1 MDYIDIF
8 IKNDY
13 IDLKQIAESGQCFRW
28 KKMCP
33 GRYFVISDGRAAC
46 FFQEKTGIRILCREK
61 DEEYFRRYL
70 DLDTDYGK
78 VIEKIDEK
86 DDFLTGAAQ
95 MGRGIR
101 ILRQNLWEMIIS
113 FIISQRSNIP
123 RIMKSIDALCEK
135 LGEQIVFDYEG
146 EHLVGYTFPAPE
158 VIVGADLSEFKFGYR
173 EKYIR
178 QTAEDILEGK
188 FDLEEVKDAVD
199 EGKTPEQVKEM
210 LKQLKGVGEKVASCI
225 QLFGLHQLE
234 LFPIDTWIAKVEK
247 MYYNGHF
254 PVEKYKDTAGI
265 MQQYLFFKVRED
277 ADKRAVLEMKREV
290 NEKSAS
296 KTSFK
301 EEMTEKIDKQTKRK
315 NEISPEN
322 NSLEENRL
330 EKSRFK
336 KDKLEKIELK
346 ESKLKKDRLQKG
358 KSEEARS
365 EANRYNLSGKML
377 YVSDLDGTL
386 LNSDALLN
394 EDVPERLN
402 HLIDKGLCFTV
413 ATARTYA
420 TVNSIVKDVHLTYP
434 MILMNGVMLYDPIS
448 KSCINAEIIERD
460 SVEYILKGRKKFG
473 VTGFAYAL
481 SPEISKETLESEIA
495 SNFEK
500 NLKSDVTSNLKK
512 NSNTGEDKRIQKS
525 GRKMAT
531 YYEKIATEHMEKF
544 YVERR
549 DVYHKP
555 FSKVEKLE
563 DILGEDIIYFSICYE
578 EEVLRPFYEYLKK
591 DEKLN
596 LNFYK
601 DVYGDGLWYLEIS
614 HKNASKY
621 YGIQKLRKLLH
632 PAAIT
637 GMGDNLNDIPLFEA
651 CDRSCAVGNAH
662 KEVKERADYILDTN
676 LNAGVVK
683 FLEEEMMY

>member
-70 DLDTDYGK
+70 DLDMDYGK

-113 FIISQRSNIP
+113 FIISQRNNIP

-265 MQQYLFFKVRED
+265 MQQYLFFRVRED
-277 ADKRAVLEMKREV
+277 ADKRVVLEMKREV
-290 NEKSAS
+290 NEKAAS

-322 NSLEENRL
+322 NSLEE
-330 EKSRFK
+330 SRFK

-346 ESKLKKDRLQKG
+346 ESKLKKDRLKKG
-358 KSEEARS
+358 KSEEIRS

-420 TVNSIVKDVHLTYP
+420 TVNSIVKNVHLTYP

-578 EEVLRPFYEYLKK
+578 EEVLRPFYEYLQK
-591 DEKLN
+591 DERLN

-662 KEVKERADYILDTN
+662 KAVKERADYILDTN

-683 FLEEEMMY
+683 FLEKEMK

>member
-28 KKMCP
+28 KKICP
-33 GRYFVISDGRAAC
+33 GRYFVISAGQAAC

-78 VIEKIDEK
+78 IIERIDPE
-86 DDFLTGAAQ
+86 DRFLSGAAK
-95 MGRGIR
+95 MGKGIR

-113 FIISQRSNIP
+113 FIISQRNNIP

-135 LGEQIVFDYEG
+135 IGEKIVFDYEE
-146 EHLVGYTFPAPE
+146 EHLIGYSFPEPE
-158 VIVGADLSEFKFGYR
+158 VLAKADLSEFKFGYR
-173 EKYIR
+173 ENYIR
-178 QTAEDILEGK
+178 QTAENILEGK

-225 QLFGLHQLE
+225 QLFGLHQLS

-254 PVEKYKDTAGI
+254 PVEKYKDAAGI
-265 MQQYLFFKVRED
+265 MQQYLFFRVRED
-277 ADKRAVLEMKREV
+277 ADKRVVLEMKREV
-290 NEKSAS
+290 NEKAAS
-296 KTSFK
+296 KALFE

-394 EDVPERLN
+394 EDVPKRLN
-402 HLIDKGLCFTV
+402 ALIEQGLCFTV

-420 TVNSIVKDVHLTYP
+420 TVNSIMKDVNLTCP
-434 MILMNGVMLYDPIS
+434 MILMNGVMIYDPVK
-448 KSCINAEIIERD
+448 KSCIHAEIIERD

-481 SPEISKETLESEIA
+481 SPEISEECSKSGETSVVDSA
-495 SNFEK
+495 
-500 NLKSDVTSNLKK
+500 VRV
-512 NSNTGEDKRIQKS
+512 GKS

-531 YYEKIATEHMEKF
+531 YYEKIATQHMEKF
-544 YVERR
+544 YTERR
-549 DVYHKP
+549 DLYHKP

-563 DILGEDIIYFSICYE
+563 DISGEDIIYFSICYE

-591 DEKLN
+591 DERLN

-637 GMGDNLNDIPLFEA
+637 GMGDNLNDIPLFKA

-683 FLEEEMMY
+683 FLEKEMK

>member
-28 KKMCP
+28 KKICP
-33 GRYFVISDGRAAC
+33 GKYFVISAGQAAC
-46 FFQEKTGIRILCREK
+46 FFQEKTGIRILCHEK

-113 FIISQRSNIP
+113 FIISQRNNIP

-146 EHLVGYTFPAPE
+146 EHLVGYTFPSPE

-265 MQQYLFFKVRED
+265 MQQYLFFRVREEAEKRACLEVE
-277 ADKRAVLEMKREV
+277 ADK
-290 NEKSAS
+290 NQ
-296 KTSFK
+296 K
-301 EEMTEKIDKQTKRK
+301 E
-315 NEISPEN
+315 
-322 NSLEENRL
+322 
-330 EKSRFK
+330 
-336 KDKLEKIELK
+336 
-346 ESKLKKDRLQKG
+346 
-358 KSEEARS
+358 KSEEIRKNVS
-365 EANRYNLSGKML
+365 KKVLRKQGRKEYNLFGKML

-386 LNSDALLN
+386 LNGDALLN

-402 HLIDKGLCFTV
+402 CLIDKGICFTV

-420 TVNSIVKDVHLTYP
+420 TVNSIMKDVNLTCP
-434 MILMNGVMLYDPIS
+434 MILMNGVMIYDPVK
-448 KSCINAEIIERD
+448 KSCIHAEIIERD

-481 SPEISKETLESEIA
+481 SPEISEDH
-495 SNFEK
+495 
-500 NLKSDVTSNLKK
+500 LKSEETSVTS
-512 NSNTGEDKRIQKS
+512 SVGRVGKS

-531 YYEKIATEHMEKF
+531 YYEKIATKHMEKF
-544 YVERR
+544 YTKRR
-549 DVYHKP
+549 DLYHKP
-555 FSKVEKLE
+555 FSKVERLE
-563 DILGEDIIYFSICYE
+563 DISGEDIIYFSICYE

-591 DEKLN
+591 DERLN

-683 FLEEEMMY
+683 FLEKEMK

>member
-28 KKMCP
+28 KKICP
-33 GRYFVISDGRAAC
+33 GRYFVISDGRTAC
-46 FFQEKTGIRILCREK
+46 FFQEKTGIRILCHEK
-61 DEEYFRRYL
+61 DEEYFRKYL
-70 DLDTDYGK
+70 DLDTDY
-78 VIEKIDEK
+78 EKIIEQIDPE
-86 DDFLTGAAQ
+86 DRFLSGAAK
-95 MGRGIR
+95 MGKGIR
-101 ILRQNLWEMIIS
+101 ILRQDLWEMIVS
-113 FIISQRSNIP
+113 FIISQRNNIP

-135 LGEQIVFDYEG
+135 LGEKIVFNYEE
-146 EHLVGYTFPAPE
+146 EHLIGYSFPGPE
-158 VIVGADLSEFKFGYR
+158 VLAKADLSEFKFGYR

-178 QTAEDILEGK
+178 QTAEDILTGK
-188 FDLEEVKDAVD
+188 FELSVLQTAVAKGASPEE
-199 EGKTPEQVKEM
+199 GKEM
-210 LKQLKGVGEKVASCI
+210 LKKLHGVGEKVASCI
-225 QLFGLHQLE
+225 QLFGLHQLS

-254 PVEKYKDTAGI
+254 PVERYEGIAGV
-265 MQQYLFFKVRED
+265 MQQYLFFRVREEAEKRACLEVK
-277 ADKRAVLEMKREV
+277 ADKMQK
-290 NEKSAS
+290 EKP
-296 KTSFK
+296 
-301 EEMTEKIDKQTKRK
+301 EEIRK
-315 NEISPEN
+315 NVSKEV
-322 NSLEENRL
+322 LRKQ
-330 EKSRFK
+330 EK
-336 KDKLEKIELK
+336 K
-346 ESKLKKDRLQKG
+346 E
-358 KSEEARS
+358 
-365 EANRYNLSGKML
+365 YNLSGKML

-394 EDVPERLN
+394 EDVPKRLN
-402 HLIDKGLCFTV
+402 ALIEQGLCFTV

-434 MILMNGVMLYDPIS
+434 MILMNGVMLYDPVS

-481 SPEISKETLESEIA
+481 SPEISEETLESEIA
-495 SNFEK
+495 SNLEK
-500 NLKSDVTSNLKK
+500 NLKSGVASNLKK
-512 NSNTGEDKRIQKS
+512 NSNTGEENQIQKS

-563 DILGEDIIYFSICYE
+563 DILEEDIIYFSICYE

-601 DVYGDGLWYLEIS
+601 DVYGNGLWYLEIS

-621 YGIQKLRKLLH
+621 HGVQKLRAMLQ
-632 PAAIT
+632 PDAIT

-651 CDRSCAVGNAH
+651 CDRCCAVGNAH
-662 KEVKERADYILDTN
+662 KEVKERAEYVLDTN

-683 FLEEEMMY
+683 FLEEEMMS

>member
-8 IKNDY
+8 IKNNY
-13 IDLKQIAESGQCFRW
+13 INLKQIAESGQCFRW

-46 FFQEKTGIRILCREK
+46 FFQEKTGIRILCKEK
-61 DEEYFRRYL
+61 DEKYFRRYL
-70 DLDTDYGK
+70 DLDTDYEK
-78 VIEKIDEK
+78 VIEQIDK
-86 DDFLTGAAQ
+86 GDAFLTGAAQ

-101 ILRQNLWEMIIS
+101 ILRQDLWEMIIS
-113 FIISQRSNIP
+113 FIISQRNNIP

-135 LGEQIVFDYEG
+135 LGEKIIFDYEG
-146 EHLVGYTFPAPE
+146 EYLAGYSFPAPE
-158 VIVGADLSEFKFGYR
+158 VISRADLSEFKFGYR

-178 QTAEDILEGK
+178 QTAEDILQGK
-188 FDLEEVKDAVD
+188 FDLEEVKKAVE

-225 QLFGLHQLE
+225 QLFGLHQLA

-247 MYYNGHF
+247 MYYDGHF

-265 MQQYLFFKVRED
+265 MQQYLFFRVRED
-277 ADKRAVLEMKREV
+277 ADKRAVLEMKEERNKKDDLKDE
-290 NEKSAS
+290 
-296 KTSFK
+296 FK
-301 EEMTEKIDKQTKRK
+301 EEISETIDIDKEIKRK
-315 NEISPEN
+315 NGGSSQNKDLKES
-322 NSLEENRL
+322 RL
-330 EKSRFK
+330 EKSKLERAELEEYKSK
-336 KDKLEKIELK
+336 KDKLE
-346 ESKLKKDRLQKG
+346 D
-358 KSEEARS
+358 
-365 EANRYNLSGKML
+365 NRYNLSGKML

-386 LNSDALLN
+386 LNSNALLN

-402 HLIDKGLCFTV
+402 RLIDKGLCFTV

-434 MILMNGVMLYDPIS
+434 MILMNGVMIYDPVN

-481 SPEISKETLESEIA
+481 SPEISEASSNEEITLKSETDSRA
-495 SNFEK
+495 KK
-500 NLKSDVTSNLKK
+500 NLNTSESSRHQNLEQ
-512 NSNTGEDKRIQKS
+512 NQKA

-531 YYEKIATEHMEKF
+531 YYEKIETEHMEKF
-544 YVERR
+544 YIERR

-555 FSKVEKLE
+555 FSKVEQLE
-563 DILGEDIIYFSICYE
+563 DILGEDIIYFSICYD
-578 EEVLRPFYEYLKK
+578 EEVLRPFYEYLQK

-621 YGIQKLRKLLH
+621 HGVQKLRAMLQ
-632 PAAIT
+632 PDAIT

-651 CDRSCAVGNAH
+651 CDRCCAVGNAH
-662 KEVKERADYILDTN
+662 KEVKERADYVLDTN

-683 FLEEEMMY
+683 FLEEEMMP

>member
-70 DLDTDYGK
+70 DLDMDYGK

-113 FIISQRSNIP
+113 FIISQRNNIP

-265 MQQYLFFKVRED
+265 MQQYLFFRVRED
-277 ADKRAVLEMKREV
+277 ADKRVVLEMKREV
-290 NEKSAS
+290 NEKAAS

-322 NSLEENRL
+322 NSLEE
-330 EKSRFK
+330 SRFK

-346 ESKLKKDRLQKG
+346 ESKLKKDRLKKG
-358 KSEEARS
+358 KSEEIRS

-420 TVNSIVKDVHLTYP
+420 TVNSIVKNVHLTYP

-578 EEVLRPFYEYLKK
+578 EEVLRPFYEYLQK
-591 DEKLN
+591 DERLN

-651 CDRSCAVGNAH
+651 CDCSCAVGNAH

-683 FLEEEMMY
+683 FLEKEMK

>member
-1 MDYIDIF
+1 
-8 IKNDY
+8 
-13 IDLKQIAESGQCFRW
+13 
-28 KKMCP
+28 
-33 GRYFVISDGRAAC
+33 
-46 FFQEKTGIRILCREK
+46 
-61 DEEYFRRYL
+61 
-70 DLDTDYGK
+70 
-78 VIEKIDEK
+78 
-86 DDFLTGAAQ
+86 
-95 MGRGIR
+95 
-101 ILRQNLWEMIIS
+101 
-113 FIISQRSNIP
+113 
-123 RIMKSIDALCEK
+123 MKSIEALCEK

-265 MQQYLFFKVRED
+265 MQQYLFFRVRED

-290 NEKSAS
+290 NEKAAS

-402 HLIDKGLCFTV
+402 RLIDKGLCFTV

>member
-28 KKMCP
+28 KKICP
-33 GRYFVISDGRAAC
+33 SRYFVISAGQAAC

-78 VIEKIDEK
+78 VIEQIDEK
-86 DDFLTGAAQ
+86 DDFLIGAAQ

-113 FIISQRSNIP
+113 FIISQRNNIP

-146 EHLVGYTFPAPE
+146 EHLVGYTFPSPE

-225 QLFGLHQLE
+225 QLFGLHQLS
-234 LFPIDTWIAKVEK
+234 LFPIDTWIAKVEEI
-247 MYYNGHF
+247 YYNGHF
-254 PVEKYKDTAGI
+254 PVERYEGIAGV
-265 MQQYLFFKVRED
+265 MQQYLFFRVREEAEKRACLEVK
-277 ADKRAVLEMKREV
+277 ADKNQK
-290 NEKSAS
+290 EKA
-296 KTSFK
+296 
-301 EEMTEKIDKQTKRK
+301 EEIRK
-315 NEISPEN
+315 NVSKEV
-322 NSLEENRL
+322 LG
-330 EKSRFK
+330 KQK
-336 KDKLEKIELK
+336 KK
-346 ESKLKKDRLQKG
+346 E
-358 KSEEARS
+358 
-365 EANRYNLSGKML
+365 YNLSGKML

-394 EDVPERLN
+394 EDVPKRLN
-402 HLIDKGLCFTV
+402 ALIEQGLCFTV

-420 TVNSIVKDVHLTYP
+420 TVNSIMKDVNLTCP
-434 MILMNGVMLYDPIS
+434 MILMNGVMIYDPVK
-448 KSCINAEIIERD
+448 KSCIHAEIIERD

-481 SPEISKETLESEIA
+481 SPEISEECSKSEEVSAIDNIGGA
-495 SNFEK
+495 S
-500 NLKSDVTSNLKK
+500 
-512 NSNTGEDKRIQKS
+512 RS

-531 YYEKIATEHMEKF
+531 YYEKIATQHMEKF
-544 YVERR
+544 YTERR
-549 DVYHKP
+549 DLYHKP
-555 FSKVEKLE
+555 FSKVERLE
-563 DILGEDIIYFSICYE
+563 DISGEDIIYFSICYE

-591 DEKLN
+591 DERLN

-651 CDRSCAVGNAH
+651 CDCSCAVGNAH

-683 FLEEEMMY
+683 FLEKEMK

>member
-13 IDLKQIAESGQCFRW
+13 INLKQIAESGQCFRW

-46 FFQEKTGIRILCREK
+46 FFQEKTGIRILCRSK

-78 VIEKIDEK
+78 VIEQIDEK

-113 FIISQRSNIP
+113 FIISQRNNIP

-135 LGEQIVFDYEG
+135 LGEQIAFDYEG

-158 VIVGADLSEFKFGYR
+158 VIAGADLSEFKFGYR

-188 FDLEEVKDAVD
+188 FDLEEVKNAVE

-265 MQQYLFFKVRED
+265 MQQYLFFRVRED

-290 NEKSAS
+290 
-296 KTSFK
+296 
-301 EEMTEKIDKQTKRK
+301 D
-315 NEISPEN
+315 
-322 NSLEENRL
+322 
-330 EKSRFK
+330 
-336 KDKLEKIELK
+336 
-346 ESKLKKDRLQKG
+346 
-358 KSEEARS
+358 
-365 EANRYNLSGKML
+365 ANRYNLFGKML

-394 EDVPERLN
+394 KDVPERLN
-402 HLIDKGLCFTV
+402 RLIDKGLCFTV

-434 MILMNGVMLYDPIS
+434 MILMNGVMIYDPVN
-448 KSCINAEIIERD
+448 KCCINAEIIERD

-481 SPEISKETLESEIA
+481 SPEISEETLESEIA
-495 SNFEK
+495 SNLEK

-512 NSNTGEDKRIQKS
+512 NSSTGEENRIQKS

-621 YGIQKLRKLLH
+621 HGVQKLRAMLQ
-632 PAAIT
+632 PDAIT

-651 CDRSCAVGNAH
+651 CDRCCAVGNAH
-662 KEVKERADYILDTN
+662 KEVKERADYVLDTN

>member
-28 KKMCP
+28 KKICP
-33 GRYFVISDGRAAC
+33 GRYFVISAGQAAC
-46 FFQEKTGIRILCREK
+46 FFQEKTGIRILCHEK

-78 VIEKIDEK
+78 IIEQIDPE
-86 DDFLTGAAQ
+86 DRFLSGAAK
-95 MGRGIR
+95 MGKGIR
-101 ILRQNLWEMIIS
+101 ILRQDLWEMIIS
-113 FIISQRSNIP
+113 FIISQRNNIP

-146 EHLVGYTFPAPE
+146 EHLVGYTFPSPE

-178 QTAEDILEGK
+178 QTAENILEGK

-225 QLFGLHQLE
+225 QLFGLHQLS

-254 PVEKYKDTAGI
+254 PVEKYKDAAGI
-265 MQQYLFFKVRED
+265 MQQYLFFRVRED
-277 ADKRAVLEMKREV
+277 ADKRVVLEMKRGV
-290 NEKSAS
+290 NEKAAS
-296 KTSFK
+296 KALFE

-394 EDVPERLN
+394 EDVPKRLN
-402 HLIDKGLCFTV
+402 ALIEQGLCFTV

-420 TVNSIVKDVHLTYP
+420 TVNSIMKDVNLTCP
-434 MILMNGVMLYDPIS
+434 MILMNGVMIYDPVK
-448 KSCINAEIIERD
+448 KSCIHAEIIERD

-481 SPEISKETLESEIA
+481 SPEISEECSKSGETSVVDSA
-495 SNFEK
+495 
-500 NLKSDVTSNLKK
+500 VRV
-512 NSNTGEDKRIQKS
+512 GKS

-531 YYEKIATEHMEKF
+531 YYEKIATQHMEKF
-544 YVERR
+544 YTERR
-549 DVYHKP
+549 DLYHKP

-563 DILGEDIIYFSICYE
+563 DISGEDIIYFSICYE

-591 DEKLN
+591 DERLN

-637 GMGDNLNDIPLFEA
+637 GMGDNLNDIPLFKA

-683 FLEEEMMY
+683 FLEKEMK

>member
-8 IKNDY
+8 IKNNY
-13 IDLKQIAESGQCFRW
+13 INLKQIAESGQCFRW
-28 KKMCP
+28 KKICP
-33 GRYFVISDGRAAC
+33 GRYFVISAGQAAC

-78 VIEKIDEK
+78 IIERIDPE
-86 DDFLTGAAQ
+86 DRFLSGAAQ

-113 FIISQRSNIP
+113 FIISQRNNIP

-146 EHLVGYTFPAPE
+146 EHLVGYTFPSPE

-225 QLFGLHQLE
+225 QLFGLHQLS
-234 LFPIDTWIAKVEK
+234 LFPVDTWIAKVEEI
-247 MYYNGHF
+247 YYNGHF
-254 PVEKYKDTAGI
+254 PVERYEGIAGV
-265 MQQYLFFKVRED
+265 MQQYLFFRVREEAEKRACLEVK
-277 ADKRAVLEMKREV
+277 ADK
-290 NEKSAS
+290 NQ
-296 KTSFK
+296 K
-301 EEMTEKIDKQTKRK
+301 E
-315 NEISPEN
+315 
-322 NSLEENRL
+322 
-330 EKSRFK
+330 
-336 KDKLEKIELK
+336 
-346 ESKLKKDRLQKG
+346 
-358 KSEEARS
+358 KSEEIRKNVS
-365 EANRYNLSGKML
+365 KKILKKQEKEEYNLSGKML

-394 EDVPERLN
+394 KDVPKRLN
-402 HLIDKGLCFTV
+402 ALIEQGLCFTV

-420 TVNSIVKDVHLTYP
+420 TVNSIMKDVNLTCP
-434 MILMNGVMLYDPIS
+434 MILMNGVMIYDPVK
-448 KSCINAEIIERD
+448 KSCIHAEIIERD

-481 SPEISKETLESEIA
+481 SPEISEECSKSEEVSAIDNIGEA
-495 SNFEK
+495 S
-500 NLKSDVTSNLKK
+500 
-512 NSNTGEDKRIQKS
+512 RS

-531 YYEKIATEHMEKF
+531 YYEKIATQHMEKF
-544 YVERR
+544 YTERR
-549 DVYHKP
+549 DLYHKP

-563 DILGEDIIYFSICYE
+563 DISGEDIIYFSICYE

-591 DEKLN
+591 DERLN

-651 CDRSCAVGNAH
+651 CDCSCAVGNAH

-683 FLEEEMMY
+683 FLEKEMK

>member
-13 IDLKQIAESGQCFRW
+13 INLKQIAESGQCFRW

-33 GRYFVISDGRAAC
+33 GRYFVISDGRVAC
-46 FFQEKTGIRILCREK
+46 FFQEKTGIRILCRSK

-78 VIEKIDEK
+78 VIEQIDEK

-113 FIISQRSNIP
+113 FIISQRNNIP

-158 VIVGADLSEFKFGYR
+158 VIAGADLSEFKFGYR

-188 FDLEEVKDAVD
+188 FDLEEVKNAVE

-265 MQQYLFFKVRED
+265 MQQYLFFRVRED
-277 ADKRAVLEMKREV
+277 ANKRAVLEMKREV
-290 NEKSAS
+290 N
-296 KTSFK
+296 
-301 EEMTEKIDKQTKRK
+301 
-315 NEISPEN
+315 
-322 NSLEENRL
+322 
-330 EKSRFK
+330 
-336 KDKLEKIELK
+336 
-346 ESKLKKDRLQKG
+346 
-358 KSEEARS
+358 
-365 EANRYNLSGKML
+365 ANRYNLSGKML

-386 LNSDALLN
+386 LNSEALLN

-402 HLIDKGLCFTV
+402 RLIDKGLCFTV

-434 MILMNGVMLYDPIS
+434 MILMNGVMLYDPVS

-481 SPEISKETLESEIA
+481 SPEISEETLESEIV
-495 SNFEK
+495 SNLEK
-500 NLKSDVTSNLKK
+500 NLKSDATSKLKK
-512 NSNTGEDKRIQKS
+512 NSNTGEDNRIQKS

-621 YGIQKLRKLLH
+621 HGVQKLRAMLQ
-632 PAAIT
+632 PDAIT

-651 CDRSCAVGNAH
+651 CDRCCAVGNAH
-662 KEVKERADYILDTN
+662 KEVKERADYVLDTN

>member
-70 DLDTDYGK
+70 DLDMDYGK

-113 FIISQRSNIP
+113 FIISQRNNIP

-265 MQQYLFFKVRED
+265 MQQYLFFRVRED
-277 ADKRAVLEMKREV
+277 ADKRVVLEMKREV
-290 NEKSAS
+290 NEKAAS

-322 NSLEENRL
+322 NSLEE
-330 EKSRFK
+330 SRFK

-346 ESKLKKDRLQKG
+346 ESKLKKDRLKKG
-358 KSEEARS
+358 KSEEIRS

-420 TVNSIVKDVHLTYP
+420 TVNSIVKNVHLTYP

-591 DEKLN
+591 DERLN

-621 YGIQKLRKLLH
+621 YGIQRLRKLLH

-683 FLEEEMMY
+683 FLEKEMK

>member
-13 IDLKQIAESGQCFRW
+13 INLKQIAESGQCFRW

-70 DLDTDYGK
+70 DLDIDYGK
-78 VIEKIDEK
+78 VIEQIDEK
-86 DDFLTGAAQ
+86 DDFLIGAAQ

-113 FIISQRSNIP
+113 FIISQRNNIP

-265 MQQYLFFKVRED
+265 MQQYLFFRVRED
-277 ADKRAVLEMKREV
+277 ADKRVVLEMKREV
-290 NEKSAS
+290 NEKAAS

-322 NSLEENRL
+322 NSLEE
-330 EKSRFK
+330 SRFK

-346 ESKLKKDRLQKG
+346 ESKLKKDRLKKG
-358 KSEEARS
+358 KSEEIRS

-420 TVNSIVKDVHLTYP
+420 TVNSIVKNVHLTYP

-578 EEVLRPFYEYLKK
+578 EEVLRPFYEYLQK
-591 DEKLN
+591 DERLN

-662 KEVKERADYILDTN
+662 KAVKERADYILDTN

-683 FLEEEMMY
+683 FLEKEMK

>member
-13 IDLKQIAESGQCFRW
+13 VNLKQIAESGQCFRW

-46 FFQEKTGIRILCREK
+46 FFQEKTGIRILCRSK

-78 VIEKIDEK
+78 VIEQIDEK

-113 FIISQRSNIP
+113 FIISQRNNIP

-158 VIVGADLSEFKFGYR
+158 VIAGADLSEFKFGYR

-188 FDLEEVKDAVD
+188 FDLEEVKNAVE

-265 MQQYLFFKVRED
+265 MQQYLFFRVRED

-290 NEKSAS
+290 
-296 KTSFK
+296 
-301 EEMTEKIDKQTKRK
+301 D
-315 NEISPEN
+315 
-322 NSLEENRL
+322 
-330 EKSRFK
+330 
-336 KDKLEKIELK
+336 
-346 ESKLKKDRLQKG
+346 
-358 KSEEARS
+358 
-365 EANRYNLSGKML
+365 ANRYNLSGKML

-394 EDVPERLN
+394 KDVPERLN
-402 HLIDKGLCFTV
+402 RLIDKGLCFTV

-434 MILMNGVMLYDPIS
+434 MILMNGVMIYDPVS

-481 SPEISKETLESEIA
+481 SPEISEETLESEIA
-495 SNFEK
+495 SNLEK

-512 NSNTGEDKRIQKS
+512 NSSTGEENRIQKS

-601 DVYGDGLWYLEIS
+601 DVYGNGLWYLEIS

-621 YGIQKLRKLLH
+621 HGVQKLRAMLQ
-632 PAAIT
+632 PDAIT

-651 CDRSCAVGNAH
+651 CDRCCAVGNAH
-662 KEVKERADYILDTN
+662 KEVKERADYVLDTN

>member
-13 IDLKQIAESGQCFRW
+13 INLKQIAESGQCFRW

-113 FIISQRSNIP
+113 FIISQRNNIP

-146 EHLVGYTFPAPE
+146 EHLVGYTFPSPE

-225 QLFGLHQLE
+225 QLFGLHQLS
-234 LFPIDTWIAKVEK
+234 LFPIDMWIAKVEEI
-247 MYYNGHF
+247 YYNGHF
-254 PVEKYKDTAGI
+254 PVERYEGIAGV
-265 MQQYLFFKVRED
+265 MQQYLFLRVREE
-277 ADKRAVLEMKREV
+277 AEKRACLEIKAD
-290 NEKSAS
+290 NIQKEKS
-296 KTSFK
+296 
-301 EEMTEKIDKQTKRK
+301 EGIRK
-315 NEISPEN
+315 NVS
-322 NSLEENRL
+322 
-330 EKSRFK
+330 K
-336 KDKLEKIELK
+336 KVLRKQEGK
-346 ESKLKKDRLQKG
+346 E
-358 KSEEARS
+358 
-365 EANRYNLSGKML
+365 YNLSGKML

-394 EDVPERLN
+394 EDVPKRLN
-402 HLIDKGLCFTV
+402 ALIEQGLCFTV

-420 TVNSIVKDVHLTYP
+420 TVNSIMKDVNLTCP
-434 MILMNGVMLYDPIS
+434 MILMNGVMIYDS
-448 KSCINAEIIERD
+448 VKKSCIHAEIIERD

-481 SPEISKETLESEIA
+481 SPEISEECSKSEEVSAID
-495 SNFEK
+495 NIGG
-500 NLKSDVTSNLKK
+500 TS
-512 NSNTGEDKRIQKS
+512 RS

-531 YYEKIATEHMEKF
+531 YYEKIATQHMEKF
-544 YVERR
+544 YTERR
-549 DVYHKP
+549 DLYHKP
-555 FSKVEKLE
+555 FSKVERLE
-563 DILGEDIIYFSICYE
+563 DISGEDIIYFSICYE

-591 DEKLN
+591 DERLN

-683 FLEEEMMY
+683 FLEKEMK

>member
-28 KKMCP
+28 KKICP
-33 GRYFVISDGRAAC
+33 GKYFVISAGQAAC
-46 FFQEKTGIRILCREK
+46 FFQEKTGIRILCHEK

-113 FIISQRSNIP
+113 FIISQRNNIP

-146 EHLVGYTFPAPE
+146 EHLVGYTFPSPE

-265 MQQYLFFKVRED
+265 MQQYLFFRVREEAEKRACLEVE
-277 ADKRAVLEMKREV
+277 ADK
-290 NEKSAS
+290 NQ
-296 KTSFK
+296 K
-301 EEMTEKIDKQTKRK
+301 E
-315 NEISPEN
+315 
-322 NSLEENRL
+322 
-330 EKSRFK
+330 
-336 KDKLEKIELK
+336 
-346 ESKLKKDRLQKG
+346 
-358 KSEEARS
+358 KSEEIRKNVS
-365 EANRYNLSGKML
+365 KKVLRKQGRKEYNLFGKML

-386 LNSDALLN
+386 LNGDALLN

-402 HLIDKGLCFTV
+402 CLIDKGICFTV

-420 TVNSIVKDVHLTYP
+420 TVNSIMKDVNLTCP
-434 MILMNGVMLYDPIS
+434 MILMNGVMIYDPVK
-448 KSCINAEIIERD
+448 KSCIHAEIIERD

-481 SPEISKETLESEIA
+481 SPEISEDH
-495 SNFEK
+495 
-500 NLKSDVTSNLKK
+500 LKSEETSVTS
-512 NSNTGEDKRIQKS
+512 SVGRVGKS

-531 YYEKIATEHMEKF
+531 YYEKIATKHMEKF
-544 YVERR
+544 YTKRR
-549 DVYHKP
+549 DLYHKP
-555 FSKVEKLE
+555 FSKVERLE
-563 DILGEDIIYFSICYE
+563 DISGEDIIYFSICYE
-578 EEVLRPFYEYLKK
+578 EEVLRPFYEYLQK
-591 DEKLN
+591 DERLN

-683 FLEEEMMY
+683 FLEKEMK

>member
-13 IDLKQIAESGQCFRW
+13 INLKQIAESGQCFRW
-28 KKMCP
+28 KKICP

-46 FFQEKTGIRILCREK
+46 FFQEKTGIRILCRSK

-78 VIEKIDEK
+78 VIEQIDEK

-113 FIISQRSNIP
+113 FIISQRNNIP
-123 RIMKSIDALCEK
+123 RIMKNIDALCEK

-146 EHLVGYTFPAPE
+146 EHLVGYTFPSPE
-158 VIVGADLSEFKFGYR
+158 VIAGADLSEFKFGYR

-188 FDLEEVKDAVD
+188 FDLEEVKNAVE

-247 MYYNGHF
+247 TYYNGHF

-265 MQQYLFFKVRED
+265 MQQYLFFRVRED

-290 NEKSAS
+290 
-296 KTSFK
+296 
-301 EEMTEKIDKQTKRK
+301 D
-315 NEISPEN
+315 
-322 NSLEENRL
+322 
-330 EKSRFK
+330 
-336 KDKLEKIELK
+336 
-346 ESKLKKDRLQKG
+346 
-358 KSEEARS
+358 
-365 EANRYNLSGKML
+365 ANRYNLSAKML

-402 HLIDKGLCFTV
+402 RLIDKGLCFTV

-434 MILMNGVMLYDPIS
+434 MILMNGVMIYDPVS

-481 SPEISKETLESEIA
+481 SPEISEETLESEIA
-495 SNFEK
+495 SNLEK

-512 NSNTGEDKRIQKS
+512 NSSTGEGNRIQKS

-621 YGIQKLRKLLH
+621 HGVQKLRAMLQ
-632 PAAIT
+632 PDAIT

-651 CDRSCAVGNAH
+651 CDRCCAVGNAH
-662 KEVKERADYILDTN
+662 KEVKERADYVLDTN

-683 FLEEEMMY
+683 FLEEEMMS

>member
-13 IDLKQIAESGQCFRW
+13 INLKQIAESGQCFRW

-113 FIISQRSNIP
+113 FIISQRNNIP

-158 VIVGADLSEFKFGYR
+158 VVVGADLSEFKFGYR

-188 FDLEEVKDAVD
+188 FDLEEVNDAVD

-225 QLFGLHQLE
+225 QLFGLHQLS

-265 MQQYLFFKVRED
+265 MQQYLFFRVREEAEKRACLEVE
-277 ADKRAVLEMKREV
+277 ADK
-290 NEKSAS
+290 NQ
-296 KTSFK
+296 K
-301 EEMTEKIDKQTKRK
+301 E
-315 NEISPEN
+315 
-322 NSLEENRL
+322 
-330 EKSRFK
+330 
-336 KDKLEKIELK
+336 
-346 ESKLKKDRLQKG
+346 
-358 KSEEARS
+358 KSEEIRKNVS
-365 EANRYNLSGKML
+365 KKVLRKQGRKEYNLSGKML

-402 HLIDKGLCFTV
+402 CLIDKGICFTV

-420 TVNSIVKDVHLTYP
+420 TVNSIMKDVNLTCP
-434 MILMNGVMLYDPIS
+434 MILMNGVMIYDPVK
-448 KSCINAEIIERD
+448 KSCIHAEIIERD

-481 SPEISKETLESEIA
+481 SPEISEDH
-495 SNFEK
+495 
-500 NLKSDVTSNLKK
+500 LKSEETSVTS
-512 NSNTGEDKRIQKS
+512 SVGRVGKS

-531 YYEKIATEHMEKF
+531 YYEKIATKHMEKF
-544 YVERR
+544 YTKRR
-549 DVYHKP
+549 DLYHKP
-555 FSKVEKLE
+555 FSKVERLE
-563 DILGEDIIYFSICYE
+563 DISGEDIIYFSICYE

-591 DEKLN
+591 DERLN

-683 FLEEEMMY
+683 FLEKEMK

>member
-13 IDLKQIAESGQCFRW
+13 VNLKQIAESGQCFRW

-46 FFQEKTGIRILCREK
+46 FFQEKTGIRILCRSK

-78 VIEKIDEK
+78 VIEQIDEK

-113 FIISQRSNIP
+113 FIISQRNNIP

-158 VIVGADLSEFKFGYR
+158 VIAGADLSEFKFGYR

-188 FDLEEVKDAVD
+188 FDLEEVKNAVE

-247 MYYNGHF
+247 LYYNGHF

-265 MQQYLFFKVRED
+265 MQQYLFFRVRED

-290 NEKSAS
+290 
-296 KTSFK
+296 
-301 EEMTEKIDKQTKRK
+301 D
-315 NEISPEN
+315 
-322 NSLEENRL
+322 
-330 EKSRFK
+330 
-336 KDKLEKIELK
+336 
-346 ESKLKKDRLQKG
+346 
-358 KSEEARS
+358 
-365 EANRYNLSGKML
+365 ANRYNLSGKML

-394 EDVPERLN
+394 KDVPERLN
-402 HLIDKGLCFTV
+402 RLIDKGLCFTV

-434 MILMNGVMLYDPIS
+434 MILMNGVMIYDPVN
-448 KSCINAEIIERD
+448 KCCINAEIIERD

-481 SPEISKETLESEIA
+481 SPEISEETLESEIA
-495 SNFEK
+495 SNLEK

-512 NSNTGEDKRIQKS
+512 NSSTGEENRIQKS

-614 HKNASKY
+614 YKNASKY
-621 YGIQKLRKLLH
+621 HGVQKLRAMLQ
-632 PAAIT
+632 PDAIT

-651 CDRSCAVGNAH
+651 CDRCCAVGNAH
-662 KEVKERADYILDTN
+662 KEVKERADYVLDTN

>member
-70 DLDTDYGK
+70 DLDMDYGK

-113 FIISQRSNIP
+113 FIISQRNNIP

-265 MQQYLFFKVRED
+265 MQQYLFFRVRED
-277 ADKRAVLEMKREV
+277 ADKRVVLEMKREV
-290 NEKSAS
+290 NEKAAS

-301 EEMTEKIDKQTKRK
+301 EEMTEKIDKQTERK

-322 NSLEENRL
+322 NSLEE
-330 EKSRFK
+330 SRFK

-346 ESKLKKDRLQKG
+346 ESKLKKDRLKKG
-358 KSEEARS
+358 KSEEIRS

-420 TVNSIVKDVHLTYP
+420 TVNSIVKNVHLTYP

-578 EEVLRPFYEYLKK
+578 EEVLRPFYEYLQK
-591 DEKLN
+591 DERLN

-662 KEVKERADYILDTN
+662 KAVKERADYILDTN

-683 FLEEEMMY
+683 FLEKEMK

>member
-13 IDLKQIAESGQCFRW
+13 INLKQIAESGQCFRW

-78 VIEKIDEK
+78 VIGQIDKE
-86 DDFLTGAAQ
+86 DAFLTGAAQ
-95 MGRGIR
+95 MGKGIR
-101 ILRQNLWEMIIS
+101 ILRQDLWEMIIS
-113 FIISQRSNIP
+113 FIISQRNNIP
-123 RIMKSIDALCEK
+123 RIMKSIDTLCEN
-135 LGEQIVFDYEG
+135 LGEKIIFDYEG
-146 EHLVGYTFPAPE
+146 EYLVGYNFPSPE
-158 VIVGADLSEFKFGYR
+158 KIVGADLSEFKFGYR
-173 EKYIR
+173 EKYIQ
-178 QTAEDILEGK
+178 QTAEDILERK
-188 FDLEEVKDAVD
+188 FDLEEVKNAVE

-210 LKQLKGVGEKVASCI
+210 LKRLKGVGEKVASCI

-247 MYYNGHF
+247 TYYNGHF
-254 PVEKYKDTAGI
+254 PVEKYKDTVGI
-265 MQQYLFFKVRED
+265 MQQYLFFRVRED
-277 ADKRAVLEMKREV
+277 ADKRAVLEMKSEAEEKASSEEV
-290 NEKSAS
+290 
-296 KTSFK
+296 
-301 EEMTEKIDKQTKRK
+301 
-315 NEISPEN
+315 
-322 NSLEENRL
+322 RL
-330 EKSRFK
+330 EDS
-336 KDKLEKIELK
+336 
-346 ESKLKKDRLQKG
+346 G
-358 KSEEARS
+358 
-365 EANRYNLSGKML
+365 YNLSGKTL

-386 LNSDALLN
+386 LNSNALLN

-402 HLIDKGLCFTV
+402 RLIDKGLCFTV

-434 MILMNGVMLYDPIS
+434 MILMNGVMIYDPVN

-481 SPEISKETLESEIA
+481 SPE
-495 SNFEK
+495 
-500 NLKSDVTSNLKK
+500 
-512 NSNTGEDKRIQKS
+512 NS
-525 GRKMAT
+525 KMAT
-531 YYEKIATEHMEKF
+531 YYEKIATEHMKKF

-549 DVYHKP
+549 DIYHKP
-555 FSKVEKLE
+555 FSKVEQLE
-563 DILGEDIIYFSICYE
+563 DISGEDIIYFSICYD
-578 EEVLRPFYEYLKK
+578 EEVLRPFYEYLQK
-591 DEKLN
+591 DKKLN

-621 YGIQKLRKLLH
+621 HGVQKLRAMLQ
-632 PAAIT
+632 PDAIT
-637 GMGDNLNDIPLFEA
+637 GIGDNLNDIPLFEA
-651 CDRSCAVGNAH
+651 CDRCCAVGNAH
-662 KEVKERADYILDTN
+662 KEVKERADYVLDTN

-683 FLEEEMMY
+683 FLEEEMMS

>member
-13 IDLKQIAESGQCFRW
+13 VNLKQIAESGQCFRW

-33 GRYFVISDGRAAC
+33 GRYFVISDGKAAC
-46 FFQEKTGIRILCREK
+46 FFQEKTGIRILCRSK

-78 VIEKIDEK
+78 VIEQIDEK

-101 ILRQNLWEMIIS
+101 ILCQNLWEMIIS
-113 FIISQRSNIP
+113 FIISQRNNIP
-123 RIMKSIDALCEK
+123 RIMKSIDTLCEK

-158 VIVGADLSEFKFGYR
+158 VIAGADLSEFKFGYR

-188 FDLEEVKDAVD
+188 FDLEEVKNAVE

-247 MYYNGHF
+247 TYYNGHF

-265 MQQYLFFKVRED
+265 MQQYLFFRVRED
-277 ADKRAVLEMKREV
+277 EDKRAVLEMKREV
-290 NEKSAS
+290 
-296 KTSFK
+296 
-301 EEMTEKIDKQTKRK
+301 D
-315 NEISPEN
+315 
-322 NSLEENRL
+322 
-330 EKSRFK
+330 
-336 KDKLEKIELK
+336 
-346 ESKLKKDRLQKG
+346 
-358 KSEEARS
+358 
-365 EANRYNLSGKML
+365 ANRYNLSGKML

-394 EDVPERLN
+394 KDVPERLN
-402 HLIDKGLCFTV
+402 RLIDKGLCFTV

-434 MILMNGVMLYDPIS
+434 MILMNGVMIYDPVN
-448 KSCINAEIIERD
+448 KCCINAEIIERD

-481 SPEISKETLESEIA
+481 SPEISEETLESEIV
-495 SNFEK
+495 SNLEK
-500 NLKSDVTSNLKK
+500 NLKSGVTSNLKK
-512 NSNTGEDKRIQKS
+512 NSNTGEDKQIQKS

-621 YGIQKLRKLLH
+621 HGVQKLRAMLQ
-632 PAAIT
+632 PDAIT

-651 CDRSCAVGNAH
+651 CDRCCAVGNAH
-662 KEVKERADYILDTN
+662 KEVKERADYVLDTN

>member
-28 KKMCP
+28 KKICP
-33 GRYFVISDGRAAC
+33 GRYFVISDGRTAC
-46 FFQEKTGIRILCREK
+46 FFQEKTGIRILCHEK
-61 DEEYFRRYL
+61 DEEYFRKYL
-70 DLDTDYGK
+70 DLDTDY
-78 VIEKIDEK
+78 EKIIEQIDPE
-86 DDFLTGAAQ
+86 DRFLSGAAK
-95 MGRGIR
+95 MGKGIR
-101 ILRQNLWEMIIS
+101 ILRQDLWEMIVS
-113 FIISQRSNIP
+113 FIISQRNNIP

-135 LGEQIVFDYEG
+135 LGEKIVFNYEE
-146 EHLVGYTFPAPE
+146 EHLIGYSFPGPE
-158 VIVGADLSEFKFGYR
+158 VLAKADLSEFKFGYR

-178 QTAEDILEGK
+178 QTAEDILTGK
-188 FDLEEVKDAVD
+188 FELSVLQTAVAKGASPEE
-199 EGKTPEQVKEM
+199 GKEM
-210 LKQLKGVGEKVASCI
+210 LKKLHGVGEKVASCI
-225 QLFGLHQLE
+225 QLFGLHQLS

-254 PVEKYKDTAGI
+254 PVERYEGIAGV
-265 MQQYLFFKVRED
+265 MQQYLFFRVREEAEKRACLEVK
-277 ADKRAVLEMKREV
+277 ADKMQK
-290 NEKSAS
+290 EKP
-296 KTSFK
+296 
-301 EEMTEKIDKQTKRK
+301 EEIRK
-315 NEISPEN
+315 NVSKEV
-322 NSLEENRL
+322 LRKQ
-330 EKSRFK
+330 EK
-336 KDKLEKIELK
+336 K
-346 ESKLKKDRLQKG
+346 E
-358 KSEEARS
+358 
-365 EANRYNLSGKML
+365 YNLSGKML

-394 EDVPERLN
+394 EDVPKRLN
-402 HLIDKGLCFTV
+402 ALIEQGLCFTV

-420 TVNSIVKDVHLTYP
+420 TVNSIMKDVNLTCP
-434 MILMNGVMLYDPIS
+434 MILMNGVMIYDPVK
-448 KSCINAEIIERD
+448 KSCIHAEIIERD

-481 SPEISKETLESEIA
+481 SPEISEVTLESEIA
-495 SNFEK
+495 LNLEK
-500 NLKSDVTSNLKK
+500 NLKSGVASNLKK
-512 NSNTGEDKRIQKS
+512 NSNTGEENQIQKS

-601 DVYGDGLWYLEIS
+601 DVYGNGLWYLEIS

-621 YGIQKLRKLLH
+621 HGVQKLRAMLQ
-632 PAAIT
+632 PDAIT

-651 CDRSCAVGNAH
+651 CDRCCAVGNAH
-662 KEVKERADYILDTN
+662 KEVKERAEYVLDTN

-683 FLEEEMMY
+683 FLEEEMMS

>member
-1 MDYIDIF
+1 M
-8 IKNDY
+8 
-13 IDLKQIAESGQCFRW
+13 
-28 KKMCP
+28 
-33 GRYFVISDGRAAC
+33 ISDGRAAC

-61 DEEYFRRYL
+61 DEEYFRGYL

-78 VIEKIDEK
+78 VIGQIDKE
-86 DDFLTGAAQ
+86 DAFLTGAAQ
-95 MGRGIR
+95 MGKGIR
-101 ILRQNLWEMIIS
+101 ILRQDLWEMIIS
-113 FIISQRSNIP
+113 FIISQRNNIP

-135 LGEQIVFDYEG
+135 LGEKIIFDYEG
-146 EHLVGYTFPAPE
+146 EYLVGYGFPSPE
-158 VIVGADLSEFKFGYR
+158 KIVGADLSEFKFGYR

-188 FDLEEVKDAVD
+188 FDLEEVKNAVKT
-199 EGKTPEQVKEM
+199 GQTPEPVKEM
-210 LKQLKGVGEKVASCI
+210 LKRLKGVGEKVASCI
-225 QLFGLHQLE
+225 QLFGLHQLS

-247 MYYNGHF
+247 TYYKGHF

-265 MQQYLFFKVRED
+265 MQQYLFFRVRED
-277 ADKRAVLEMKREV
+277 ADKRAVLEMKSEAE
-290 NEKSAS
+290 EKAAS
-296 KTSFK
+296 KDSFK

-322 NSLEENRL
+322 KNLEESKL
-330 EKSRFK
+330 EKSRLK
-336 KDKLEKIELK
+336 KDK
-346 ESKLKKDRLQKG
+346 
-358 KSEEARS
+358 SEEVRL
-365 EANRYNLSGKML
+365 EDRGYNLSGKTL

-386 LNSDALLN
+386 LNSNALLN

-402 HLIDKGLCFTV
+402 RLIDKGLCFTV

-434 MILMNGVMLYDPIS
+434 MILMNGVMIYDPVN

-481 SPEISKETLESEIA
+481 SPE
-495 SNFEK
+495 
-500 NLKSDVTSNLKK
+500 
-512 NSNTGEDKRIQKS
+512 NS
-525 GRKMAT
+525 KMAT

-555 FSKVEKLE
+555 FSKVEQLE
-563 DILGEDIIYFSICYE
+563 DILGEDIIYFSICYDE
-578 EEVLRPFYEYLKK
+578 KVLRPFYEYLQK

-621 YGIQKLRKLLH
+621 HGVQKLRAMLQ
-632 PAAIT
+632 PDAIT

-651 CDRSCAVGNAH
+651 CDRCCAVGNAH
-662 KEVKERADYILDTN
+662 EEVKERADYVLDTN

-683 FLEEEMMY
+683 FLEEKMMS

>member
-8 IKNDY
+8 IKNNY
-13 IDLKQIAESGQCFRW
+13 INLKQIAESGQCFRW

-70 DLDTDYGK
+70 DLDIDYGK
-78 VIEKIDEK
+78 VIEQIDEK
-86 DDFLTGAAQ
+86 DDFLIGAAQ

-113 FIISQRSNIP
+113 FIISQRNNIP

-146 EHLVGYTFPAPE
+146 EHLVGYTCPSPE

-188 FDLEEVKDAVD
+188 FDLEEVKYAVD

-265 MQQYLFFKVRED
+265 MQQYLFFRVRED

-290 NEKSAS
+290 NEKAAS

-322 NSLEENRL
+322 NSLKENRL

-336 KDKLEKIELK
+336 
-346 ESKLKKDRLQKG
+346 KG

-402 HLIDKGLCFTV
+402 RLIDKGLCFTV

-434 MILMNGVMLYDPIS
+434 MILMNGVMLYDPVS

-481 SPEISKETLESEIA
+481 SPEISEVTLESEIA
-495 SNFEK
+495 LNLEK
-500 NLKSDVTSNLKK
+500 NLKSGVASNLKK
-512 NSNTGEDKRIQKS
+512 NSNTGEENQIQKS

-601 DVYGDGLWYLEIS
+601 DVYGNGLWYLEIS

-621 YGIQKLRKLLH
+621 HGVQKLRAMLQ
-632 PAAIT
+632 PDAIT

-651 CDRSCAVGNAH
+651 CDRCCAVGNAH
-662 KEVKERADYILDTN
+662 KEVKERADYVLDTN

-683 FLEEEMMY
+683 FLEEEMMS

>member
-13 IDLKQIAESGQCFRW
+13 INLKQIAESGQCFRW
-28 KKMCP
+28 KKMCL

-113 FIISQRSNIP
+113 FIISQRNNIP

-265 MQQYLFFKVRED
+265 MQQYLFFRVREEAEKRACLEVE
-277 ADKRAVLEMKREV
+277 ADK
-290 NEKSAS
+290 NQ
-296 KTSFK
+296 K
-301 EEMTEKIDKQTKRK
+301 E
-315 NEISPEN
+315 
-322 NSLEENRL
+322 
-330 EKSRFK
+330 
-336 KDKLEKIELK
+336 
-346 ESKLKKDRLQKG
+346 
-358 KSEEARS
+358 KSEEIRKNVS
-365 EANRYNLSGKML
+365 KKVLRKQGRKEYNLSGKML

-402 HLIDKGLCFTV
+402 CLIDKGICFTV

-420 TVNSIVKDVHLTYP
+420 TVNSIMKDVNLTCP
-434 MILMNGVMLYDPIS
+434 MILMNGVMIYDS
-448 KSCINAEIIERD
+448 VKKSCIHAEIIERD

-481 SPEISKETLESEIA
+481 SPEISEDH
-495 SNFEK
+495 
-500 NLKSDVTSNLKK
+500 LKSEETSVTS
-512 NSNTGEDKRIQKS
+512 SVGRVGKS

-531 YYEKIATEHMEKF
+531 YYEKIATKHMEKF
-544 YVERR
+544 YTKRR
-549 DVYHKP
+549 DLYHKP
-555 FSKVEKLE
+555 FSKVERLE
-563 DILGEDIIYFSICYE
+563 DISGEDIIYFSICYE

-591 DEKLN
+591 DERLN

-683 FLEEEMMY
+683 FLEKEMK